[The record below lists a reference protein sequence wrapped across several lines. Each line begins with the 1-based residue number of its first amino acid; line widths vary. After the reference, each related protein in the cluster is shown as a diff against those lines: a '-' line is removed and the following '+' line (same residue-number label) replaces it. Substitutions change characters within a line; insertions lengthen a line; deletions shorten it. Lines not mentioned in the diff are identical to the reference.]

1 VPTQIEAGS
10 WGPAMR
16 VLPGSLAHLRL
27 CCSCQIWLSIGFQI
41 PLDGALSGIVILM
54 YCHPDVTWCLSKGIL
69 SSPLLLTEVE
79 KNNACN
85 KALIEHYPDT
95 CVMRDVFDLLK
106 RYPKSQTWKAHK
118 LCLTDCFQCC
128 NHAEQFLCQHSKF
141 DDISN
146 LYLLYIFSLLWW
158 LPVWCQRCYT
168 IISVHS
174 KVPFGLGGWC
184 GRNTGG
190 LVHIPQQES
199 WPDMLK
205 MFTCNFLI

>member
-1 VPTQIEAGS
+1 MCWRVTSLFSGIECFREALHILDS
-10 WGPAMR
+10 A
-16 VLPGSLAHLRL
+16 VAAKF
-27 CCSCQIWLSIGFQI
+27 GFQ
-41 PLDGALSGIVILM
+41 LDFKYRLMVPCQELSSLYM
-54 YCHPDVTWCLSKGIL
+54 YCHPDVTWYLSKGIL

-79 KNNACN
+79 KSNACN

-128 NHAEQFLCQHSKF
+128 NHAEQFLRQHSKF
-141 DDISN
+141 NDYITSYV
-146 LYLLYIFSLLWW
+146 YLW
-158 LPVWCQRCYT
+158 LPVWCQRYYT

-184 GRNTGG
+184 GWNTGG
-190 LVHIPQQES
+190 PVHIPQQES
-199 WPDMLK
+199 WPDMWR